1 MQKKK
6 KKNPQNSVKER
17 ENKPNHNYESPTNPN
32 QTLTRKIEIQ
42 KEREIEL
49 EKRETVLTEVATV
62 AIDEV
67 TTVATIVEQFCYGFT
82 MGLCHAS
89 WEGVAFV
96 GFGLGS

>member
-6 KKNPQNSVKER
+6 KKKTPQNSVKER

-49 EKRETVLTEVATV
+49 EKRETVLTEAATV
-62 AIDEV
+62 ATDEV
-67 TTVATIVEQFCYGFT
+67 TTVATIVE
-82 MGLCHAS
+82 
-89 WEGVAFV
+89 
-96 GFGLGS
+96 